1 VTTRAHRRGP
11 WVAAASR
18 IPDAPPGVRPTR
30 EQIEAL
36 AAFIAERFRPQRI
49 VLFGSRAYGEP
60 GPDSDVDLMV
70 IVETPGRP
78 VEQAVK
84 IRQAIDLD
92 PPFALDL
99 LVRTP
104 EQIRLGLDEGDFF
117 VLDVMGNGVTLHEA
131 GDSGVGGEG

>member
-1 VTTRAHRRGP
+1 VTTRAEQDGP
-11 WVAAASR
+11 GAAAARR
-18 IPDAPPGVRPTR
+18 IPDAPPDTRPSR

-36 AAFIAERFRPQRI
+36 AAFIAERFRPERI

-70 IVETPGRP
+70 IMETPGRP
-78 VEQAVK
+78 VEQAVR

-92 PPFALDL
+92 PPFSLDL

-104 EQIRLGLDEGDFF
+104 EQIRLGLDEGNFF
-117 VLDVMGNGVTLHEA
+117 VLDVIEKGVTLYEA
-131 GDSGVGGEG
+131 GDPGVGGEG